1 MFFILSLFLSV
12 SAFSQDLQ
20 SIARKPKWHKLLH
33 YKNSKSEADS
43 PSFFLHEKGK
53 IDPLKELQ
61 RSVELFSN
69 TPRPGNDHPICRFPL
84 RFKWL
89 NSELGNPW
97 RVDLSGCTTYI
108 SFFSKLAARRASIV
122 FSSYYM
128 GNPSTVF
135 GHTLLRL
142 SRYDDKQETEMLD
155 YGINY
160 SAQARETNPIV
171 YAYKG
176 LVGGYEGKFAAL
188 PYYYKIRE
196 YSNAEFRDL
205 WSYDLKLTMP
215 QVLEMVDHIWELGQT
230 QFDYFYFQENCSY
243 HLLGVIDVVVPEANL
258 TQEFSYFTIPADTI
272 RLLQS
277 RGLLE
282 EGKRRESTYSK
293 LLRTSG
299 DLSQENLKL
308 SKEIA
313 KNPSEVSALLQGKS
327 DQASADIL
335 DVSLEAF
342 DYFNSQ
348 KILSDDPTARAQKE
362 NILRARAINP
372 VITQEKVAQSLAK
385 DSPAFSHAPTRI
397 GLYGGYEDKRGREMR
412 FEVRTAF
419 HELLD
424 PPRGALK
431 QGQLELGKGSATLSE
446 NRYGDSK
453 LIFDHFSLLSIKNYP
468 GQNFWAS
475 PLSWEV
481 EAGATRMRR
490 STCFDC
496 PQGYVSGSIGN
507 SLELNDQR
515 LLMAL
520 LMNGEFNLQN
530 DYRYGYRVGLGPK
543 LFARYVASE
552 RWLTSLSGTYQLNSY
567 SGNSFFKDQQLLV
580 DWELRYHFHKDVS
593 LAAKASGFEY
603 RSEWIPR
610 GELGLQY
617 FY

>member
-1 MFFILSLFLSV
+1 MFFILSLLLTV
-12 SAFSQDLQ
+12 SAFSQDLP
-20 SIARKPKWHKLLH
+20 SISRKPKWHKLLH

-43 PSFFLHEKGK
+43 PSFFLHEDGK
-53 IDPLKELQ
+53 TNPLKELEKSVKVFASTQ
-61 RSVELFSN
+61 R
-69 TPRPGNDHPICRFPL
+69 PDNDHPICKFPL
-84 RFKWL
+84 RYKWL
-89 NSELGNPW
+89 NAELGNPW
-97 RVDLSGCTTYI
+97 KADFSGCTTYI

-160 SAQARETNPIV
+160 SAQARETNPII

-176 LVGGYEGKFAAL
+176 LMGGYEGKFAAL

-215 QVLEMVDHIWELGQT
+215 QVLEMVDHIWELGNT
-230 QFDYFYFQENCSY
+230 QFDYFYFHENCSY
-243 HLLGVIDVVVPEANL
+243 HLLGIIDVAVPEAKL
-258 TQEFSYFTIPADTI
+258 TDEFNYFTIPADTI
-272 RLLQS
+272 RLLQ
-277 RGLLE
+277 RKGLLE
-282 EGKRRESTYSK
+282 AGKRRESTYSK

-299 DLSQENLKL
+299 DLSQESLKL
-308 SKEIA
+308 SKE
-313 KNPSEVSALLQGKS
+313 VALHPEKVATSLQGKS
-327 DQASADIL
+327 DQESADIL

-342 DYFNSQ
+342 DYFHSQ
-348 KILSDDPTARAQKE
+348 KILSDDPATKAQKE
-362 NILRARAINP
+362 NILRARAVNP
-372 VITQEKVAQSLAK
+372 VITQEKAVESLAK
-385 DSPAFSHAPTRI
+385 DSPAFSHAPSRL
-397 GLYGGYEDKRGREMR
+397 GLYSGYEDKRGKEFR
-412 FEVRTAF
+412 FELRTSF

-431 QGQLELGKGSATLSE
+431 QGQLELGKGSVTLSE
-446 NRYGDSK
+446 NRYGDAK
-453 LIFDHFSLLSIKNYP
+453 FVFEHFSVLSIKNYP
-468 GQNFWAS
+468 GQNFWSS

-496 PQGYVSGSIGN
+496 PQGYVFGSIGN
-507 SLELNDQR
+507 ALELQQGKV
-515 LLMAL
+515 LLAL

-543 LFARYVASE
+543 FFARVIFSE
-552 RWLTSLSGTYQLNSY
+552 KWLTSLTGTYHLNSY
-567 SGNSFFKDQQLLV
+567 SGNAFFKDQQLLA
-580 DWELRYHFHKDVS
+580 DWDLRYHFHKDFS
-593 LAAKASGFEY
+593 LASKVSGFEY
-603 RSEWIPR
+603 QSKWIPR